1 MNNHNIPAC
10 VWKVKVEV
18 LKWFLVCT
26 VACTCVG
33 VVYIQWT
40 HIWMLRAELSEVK
53 QRFRPLGTAGTEGGI
68 CCDSA
73 VCCGVVFCYK
83 VSCYHRFPER
93 RKHEGCRDK
102 RDVTEH
108 GKQRKRRQTERH
120 TFLHLVPVSSQSYSE
135 CNTHSVC

>member
-1 MNNHNIPAC
+1 MLTLFSTPTAFTCLMMTVAKPKVNGSIENGNITLEFTMNNHNIPAC

-53 QRFRPLGTAGTEGGI
+53 QRFRPLATSGTEGGI
-68 CCDSA
+68 CCDPA
-73 VCCGVVFCYK
+73 VCCGV
-83 VSCYHRFPER
+83 
-93 RKHEGCRDK
+93 G
-102 RDVTEH
+102 
-108 GKQRKRRQTERH
+108 
-120 TFLHLVPVSSQSYSE
+120 E
-135 CNTHSVC
+135 CFH

>member
-1 MNNHNIPAC
+1 MKVAKPKVNGSIENGNVTSEFTMNNIPAC

-53 QRFRPLGTAGTEGGI
+53 QRFRPLETAGTGGRI
-68 CCDSA
+68 
-73 VCCGVVFCYK
+73 CCGV
-83 VSCYHRFPER
+83 
-93 RKHEGCRDK
+93 G
-102 RDVTEH
+102 
-108 GKQRKRRQTERH
+108 
-120 TFLHLVPVSSQSYSE
+120 E
-135 CNTHSVC
+135 CFH